1 MQVSASASASVSVC
15 ARLFK
20 GKAQQHLEQFRSAN
34 FFCVK
39 GIAVPSE
46 LMSQI
51 ERNIGLDA
59 DGRRG
64 GGGGE
69 CTEGKEA
76 NVLQNMADC
85 AATQEEMRRL
95 LVERTR
101 EGADHF
107 S

>member
-1 MQVSASASASVSVC
+1 VSVSVC
-15 ARLFK
+15 ARRLK
-20 GKAQQHLEQFRSAN
+20 GKAQHYLEQFWSAI

-39 GIAVPSE
+39 GIAVPPE

-51 ERNIGLDA
+51 QRNIGLDA
-59 DGRRG
+59 DGRRRG
-64 GGGGE
+64 WGGE
-69 CTEGKEA
+69 WTEGKEV

-95 LVERTR
+95 LEERTR
-101 EGADHF
+101 EGAYHF